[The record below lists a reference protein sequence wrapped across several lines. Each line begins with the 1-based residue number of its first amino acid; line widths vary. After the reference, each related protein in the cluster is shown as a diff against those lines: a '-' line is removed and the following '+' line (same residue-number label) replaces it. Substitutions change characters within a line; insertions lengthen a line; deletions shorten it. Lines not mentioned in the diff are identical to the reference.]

1 MENLDKQIKNYLNLG
16 FHKYLDL
23 SEQEYINSFPTK
35 IIQPV
40 EYKGIFDYP
49 VLVETRVQYHRS
61 SCLCYPIS

>member
-1 MENLDKQIKNYLNLG
+1 MVKMILDKQIKNYLNLG

-23 SEQEYINSFPTK
+23 SEQEYINSFPTT

-49 VLVETRVQYHRS
+49 VSRLRRFT
-61 SCLCYPIS
+61 I